1 MKISLYIA
9 EYLKSHRRLVVP
21 QLGAFI
27 VKSPGGEILFSEML
41 KRDDGVLRA
50 LLTANGAGEIEASGI
65 IDRFIFELRHTIE
78 SGSVYKAEG
87 LGVFALG
94 ENHTILFR
102 HIAEFG
108 SEGVEEESASVQEA
122 IQSEPQAQSVEPTE
136 PVAPVEMESSV
147 AEQSAVEEPSV
158 VVEQTVE
165 QTESRVDSSAEASVE
180 VKSEPVQSRAE
191 QNRER
196 IKSLLG
202 SHPSEGRSSSKPRRD
217 DPSLRGLRY
226 GKPMKTTDAFT
237 YVNSA
242 PSRRPDTFVVLAIV
256 AVLIALGAIL
266 YGYLSDRK
274 KSSLEQDGVELSIQ
288 EGQYFDSAEGY
299 LFDYE
304 A

>member
-108 SEGVEEESASVQEA
+108 SEGVEEESASDEEA
-122 IQSEPQAQSVEPTE
+122 TQREPQAQPVEPTE
-136 PVAPVEMESSV
+136 PVAPLE
-147 AEQSAVEEPSV
+147 AESAVEAQTA

-165 QTESRVDSSAEASVE
+165 QTESRVDSSVEASVE
-180 VKSEPVQSRAE
+180 PKSEPVQSRAE

-288 EGQYFDSAEGY
+288 RGQHFDSAEGY

>member
-108 SEGVEEESASVQEA
+108 SESVEEESASVQEA
-122 IQSEPQAQSVEPTE
+122 TQWEPQAQPVEPTE
-136 PVAPVEMESSV
+136 PVAPLA
-147 AEQSAVEEPSV
+147 AESAVEAQTA

-165 QTESRVDSSAEASVE
+165 QTESRVDSSVEASVE
-180 VKSEPVQSRAE
+180 VKSEPMQSRAE

-274 KSSLEQDGVELSIQ
+274 KSGLEQDGVELSIQ
-288 EGQYFDSAEGY
+288 RGQHFDSAEGY